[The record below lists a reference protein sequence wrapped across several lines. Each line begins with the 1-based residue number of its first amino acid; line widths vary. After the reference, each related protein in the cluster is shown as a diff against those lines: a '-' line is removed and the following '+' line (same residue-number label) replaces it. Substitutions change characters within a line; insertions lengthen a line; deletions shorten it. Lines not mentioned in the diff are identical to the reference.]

1 MVGVIYARYSAGPRQ
16 TDQSIEGQVAECTE
30 YAERNGIDI
39 AEVYA
44 DRHVSGKRV
53 DGRWEF
59 QRMLKDAQAHKFQV
73 VIVWKIDRFGRNRED
88 IAIAKMTLRRAGVKL
103 MYAAESVPEGPEGIM
118 LETVLEGLAEFYSAE
133 LRQKITRGLRE
144 NMKKGLTVGGPLP
157 IGYKSE
163 NHRVAVDPETAP
175 LAREVFERYDRG
187 EKMQDIVA
195 FLNDHNVHGARG
207 AKATPALVYRMLRN
221 PRYLGIFDQYDIELR
236 VEPIISEE
244 LFESVAMKF
253 PKKRQNAA
261 NKALDDYKLS
271 CKCFCGYCGA
281 MLVGECGRSKSGVV
295 YRYYKCAVKKRGGRC
310 ELATVPRDL
319 LEKTV
324 LDATVEDMLN
334 KETLEEIID
343 GAMEVQAN
351 DEKDD
356 PVALLQ
362 KQLEQ
367 NRRKRNNLI
376 LSMENCPGSPT
387 IANRLS
393 ELEKEASEL
402 EKELVR
408 EKLRQPHLSREILSE
423 WLYSFKKGNKSDP
436 EYVARIFDTFVAKVA
451 VFNDKIVIYYNIT
464 DKESPVPE
472 GVRIRTIWWSI
483 RDSKIQNAF
492 L

>member
-1 MVGVIYARYSAGPRQ
+1 MNGVIYARYSAGPRQ
-16 TDQSIEGQVAECTE
+16 TDQSIEGQVAECME
-30 YAERNGIDI
+30 YASQKGIDI
-39 AEVYA
+39 IEVYA
-44 DRHVSGKRV
+44 DRHVSGKYV
-53 DGRWEF
+53 EGRWEF
-59 QRMLKDAQAHKFQV
+59 QRMLRDAQTHKFQV

-133 LRQKITRGLRE
+133 LRQKIVRGLRE

-157 IGYKSE
+157 IGYKRE
-163 NHRVAVDPETAP
+163 DRRVVVDPETAP
-175 LAREVFERYDRG
+175 LAKEVFEMYDRG

-195 FLNDHNVHGARG
+195 FLNAHDVRGVRG

-236 VEPIISEE
+236 VEPIITRD
-244 LFESVAMKF
+244 LFESVATKF
-253 PKKRQNAA
+253 PKKHQNAA
-261 NKALDDYKLS
+261 NKALEDYKLS

-281 MLVGECGRSKSGVV
+281 LLVGECGRSKSGVV
-295 YRYYKCAVKKRGGRC
+295 YHYYKCAIKKRGGHC

-324 LDATVEDMLN
+324 LDATLEDMLTD
-334 KETLEEIID
+334 ETLEAIID

-351 DEKDD
+351 DEKND
-356 PVALLQ
+356 PVVLLS
-362 KQLEQ
+362 KQLDQ
-367 NRRKRNNLI
+367 NRRKRENLV
-376 LSMENCPGSPT
+376 LSMENCPASTT
-387 IANRLS
+387 IAKRLS

-402 EKELVR
+402 ENEIAR
-408 EKLRQPHLSREILSE
+408 EKLRSTHLSRDILAE
-423 WLYSFKKGNKSDP
+423 WLYSFKQGDKHDE
-436 EYVARIFDTFVAKVA
+436 EYVSRIFDLFIAKVA
-451 VFNDKIVIYYNIT
+451 VFNDKIVIYYNVT

-483 RDSKIQNAF
+483 RDSNP
-492 L
+492 

>member
-1 MVGVIYARYSAGPRQ
+1 M
-16 TDQSIEGQVAECTE
+16 
-30 YAERNGIDI
+30 
-39 AEVYA
+39 
-44 DRHVSGKRV
+44 
-53 DGRWEF
+53 
-59 QRMLKDAQAHKFQV
+59 
-73 VIVWKIDRFGRNRED
+73 
-88 IAIAKMTLRRAGVKL
+88 
-103 MYAAESVPEGPEGIM
+103 
-118 LETVLEGLAEFYSAE
+118 
-133 LRQKITRGLRE
+133 
-144 NMKKGLTVGGPLP
+144 
-157 IGYKSE
+157 
-163 NHRVAVDPETAP
+163 
-175 LAREVFERYDRG
+175 
-187 EKMQDIVA
+187 
-195 FLNDHNVHGARG
+195 
-207 AKATPALVYRMLRN
+207 
-221 PRYLGIFDQYDIELR
+221 
-236 VEPIISEE
+236 
-244 LFESVAMKF
+244 
-253 PKKRQNAA
+253 
-261 NKALDDYKLS
+261 
-271 CKCFCGYCGA
+271 
-281 MLVGECGRSKSGVV
+281 
-295 YRYYKCAVKKRGGRC
+295 
-310 ELATVPRDL
+310 PRDL

-423 WLYSFKKGNKSDP
+423 WLYSFKKGDKSDP

-483 RDSKIQNAF
+483 RDSNP
-492 L
+492 